1 MNKLAVAGAASLAA
15 LLLTAVAAAACG
27 RGSGNLVLGWF
38 TRQGDRVGLTD
49 FFLFADHFGLSEGE
63 DDYDSRFDIVAN
75 GIVDLLDFSVLRTT
89 LEHWSQ
95 TPRKFRTYLDCNN
108 Q

>member
-1 MNKLAVAGAASLAA
+1 M
-15 LLLTAVAAAACG
+15 
-27 RGSGNLVLGWF
+27 LGWF

-75 GIVDLLDFSVLRTT
+75 GIVDLLDFFRFADDFGT
-89 LEHWSQ
+89 LVANAAEIQ
-95 TPRKFRTYLDCNN
+95 DLLGL
-108 Q
+108 